1 MKRLAL
7 ILMIILLSPA
17 LAVAGGDV
25 SVNLFGTTSIGAPV
39 EVYTLTNAN
48 GLVAKFITLGGTITE
63 LQVPDRHGRLG
74 DVVLG
79 FDTVSGYEG
88 PQNPWFG
95 CITGRYANRIAKG
108 QFAIDGK
115 TYTLAQNNGPNSL
128 HGGLRSFK
136 DVIWKAEPLHALRG
150 PGVKFT
156 YRSHDGEEGFPGN
169 LDVTVTYILTNENE
183 LRIDYFATTD
193 KPTVV
198 NLTNHAYYNLA
209 GAGSGTIFAHEL
221 MIAADQYTDADD
233 TLIPTGAIK
242 PVSGTPLDFTRAMRV
257 GDRIDTLVRTP
268 FKGYDHNFVLNSQD
282 GSLALAA
289 QVYDPSS
296 GRGMDVY
303 TTQPGIQ
310 LYTSNWLDLK
320 GAKDGKDYVENGALC
335 LETQHYPD
343 SPNHPAFP
351 TTTLRPGEKYA
362 QTTVYTFYAR

>member
-1 MKRLAL
+1 MKRLVL
-7 ILMIILLSPA
+7 IFMIILLSHS
-17 LAVAGGDV
+17 LAMAARDV
-25 SVNLFGTTSIGAPV
+25 SVSHFGKTSIGTPV

-48 GLVAKFITLGGTITE
+48 GLVAKFITLGGTLTE
-63 LQVPDRHGRLG
+63 LHVPDRYGRMG

-79 FDTVSGYEG
+79 FDTVAGYEG
-88 PQNPWFG
+88 GQNPWFG

-108 QFAIDGK
+108 QFVIDGK

-150 PGVKFT
+150 PGVKFS

-169 LDVTVTYILTNENE
+169 LDATVTYILTNDDE

-198 NLTNHAYYNLA
+198 NLTNHAYFNLA
-209 GAGSGTIFAHEL
+209 GAGAGTILDHEL
-221 MIAADQYTDADD
+221 MIVADHYTEADD
-233 TLIPTGAIK
+233 TLIPTGVIS
-242 PVSGTPLDFTRAMRV
+242 PVSGTPLDFTTPMRI

-268 FKGYDHNFVLNSQD
+268 FKGYDHNFVLNSQE

-296 GRGMDVY
+296 GRMMDVL

-343 SPNHPAFP
+343 SPNQPAFP
-351 TTTLRPGEKYA
+351 TTILRPGEKYA
-362 QTTVYTFYAR
+362 ETTVYKFYTK